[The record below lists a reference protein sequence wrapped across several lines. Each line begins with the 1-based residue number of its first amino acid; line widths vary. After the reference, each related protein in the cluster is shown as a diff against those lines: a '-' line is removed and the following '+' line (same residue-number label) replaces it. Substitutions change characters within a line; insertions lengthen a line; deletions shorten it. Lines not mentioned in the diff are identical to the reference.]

1 MLIIFAENGAE
12 SGRRI
17 NATGPNRALPAIHLI
32 DAAVVERPKLAP
44 RLNDR
49 DPDPRNDGL

>member
-17 NATGPNRALPAIHLI
+17 NATGPNRALPAIRLI
-32 DAAVVERPKLAP
+32 EAAVTEHPKLAP
-44 RLNDR
+44 RLNGQ
-49 DPDPRNDGL
+49 DPDPAK

>member
-17 NATGPNRALPAIHLI
+17 NATGPNRALPAIRLI
-32 DAAVVERPKLAP
+32 DAAVAERPKLAP

-49 DPDPRNDGL
+49 DPDPAK